1 MRCRSTI
8 VLGMCM
14 AALAASTATVAQQ
27 NAPVQRITAAASA
40 FLQTLDAGQRQRAV
54 FAFDDDTQRA
64 RWSNF
69 PTGVVRRA
77 GISLKEMT
85 PAQRDAAMALLA
97 TVLSPQGL
105 EKVNLIRQAD
115 DVFKEGEARNGPR
128 GGRGP
133 AGRGGRG
140 PSDGRGPA

>member
-1 MRCRSTI
+1 MTATLKLDARVDAQESRMRLTLSI
-8 VLGMCM
+8 VLSTCVLVPAGR
-14 AALAASTATVAQQ
+14 LAVVRAQQ
-27 NAPVQRITAAASA
+27 NTPAQRITMAASA

-85 PAQRDAAMALLA
+85 
-97 TVLSPQGL
+97 
-105 EKVNLIRQAD
+105 
-115 DVFKEGEARNGPR
+115 
-128 GGRGP
+128 
-133 AGRGGRG
+133 
-140 PSDGRGPA
+140 